1 VAYWKEEYDWR
12 AWEAKLNA
20 YAQFTT
26 VIDGQDMHFLHV
38 ASPEPNATPLV
49 LLHGWPGSFLEFIHV
64 IEPLTNPTAH
74 GGKAEDAFTVVIP
87 SLPGFG
93 FSGPT
98 SDTGW
103 ESSRMARAVATL
115 MDRLGYARYGAQG
128 GDFGAFVAADLG
140 RVDADRVIG
149 VHLNAATYGFIPWG
163 EVSDEERA
171 SLTESE
177 RARLDRLHA
186 FLTEGSGYFQIQS
199 TRPQTVAAGLADSP
213 VGQLAW
219 IGEKFEAWSH
229 RDQPDDPS
237 PIDRETLLTEVM
249 LYWLTNTAA
258 SSARMYY
265 EGMHGGAWPVPVTV
279 PTGVAVFAEDV
290 AIRRYGE
297 EGFNIVHWAEYDR
310 GGHFAALEAPDLLV
324 QDVRAFFE
332 TVR

>member
-1 VAYWKEEYDWR
+1 
-12 AWEAKLNA
+12 
-20 YAQFTT
+20 
-26 VIDGQDMHFLHV
+26 
-38 ASPEPNATPLV
+38 V

-64 IEPLTNPTAH
+64 IEPLTNPVPH
-74 GGKAEDAFTVVIP
+74 GGRPDDAFHVVIP

-98 SDTGW
+98 HDTGW
-103 ESSRMARAVATL
+103 ESSRMARAIATL
-115 MDRLGYARYGAQG
+115 MARLGYDRYVAQG
-128 GDFGAFVAADLG
+128 GDWGAFVAADLG
-140 RVDADRVIG
+140 RADPEHVIG

-163 EVSDEERA
+163 EVGDDERA

-177 RARLDRLHA
+177 RARLDRLA
-186 FLTEGSGYFQIQS
+186 NYLSDGNGYFQIQA

-219 IGEKFEAWSH
+219 IAEKFETWAFRSH
-229 RDQPDDPS
+229 PDDPS
-237 PIDRETLLTEVM
+237 PIDRDTLLTNVM

-265 EGMHGGAWPVPVTV
+265 ESMHSGAWPQPVTV
-279 PTGVAVFAEDV
+279 PTGVAAFAEDV

-297 EGFNIVHWAEYDR
+297 QGFNLVHWSDFER

-324 QDVRAFFE
+324 QDVRAFAA